1 MLLRQVFHFALLATG
16 WASDAHLH
24 HQHHNERRQHEEQTR
39 DDSKLEE
46 SKNEHVKRGGGWG
59 HGQYPSWYGC
69 KTCSYP
75 GGWYDYIVVGS
86 GPGGGPVACRLARA
100 GFNVLLIEAGDD
112 SSAYSFATTTPVF
125 QLQATEE
132 PEQEWD
138 YYVSHYTDPRQQ
150 ARDSKTSYACPDK
163 IYTGLYPYA
172 GCVMLGVLYPRAG
185 ALGGCSQHH
194 SMIMVYPWEADWEH
208 LQQIT
213 GNWTWS
219 PDAMR
224 SYFVKLERNE
234 YIPSSVYDCSVDRLT
249 LVQVGH
255 GYRGWLHLS
264 LTALTL
270 VLEDFKI
277 ASLIVAAATAMGK
290 ILLTALTSTFPG
302 LLDTVT
308 GLAHILLTDLN
319 APGRSRDEEENIFQ
333 VPISVDPSTSKRA
346 GVRDFIVAT
355 AQQYPNL
362 HVQLNTFVTKVLID
376 HRGYGGRPRAYGVQY
391 EVGRAIYQADPR
403 WTGAR
408 GRPGYA
414 FAVRETIISGGSFET
429 PKLLKLSGIGPA
441 AELQHFGIPVIVNN
455 PYVGT
460 NLQDRYEYSV
470 VGEAPTPFVLT
481 KDCTFGYSSPDPC
494 KDRYLAGNN
503 PASRGVYAT
512 NGLAFAVTLRSSVAE
527 TRIPDVYIS
536 GAPAYFQGYYKGS
549 WRSNCN
555 AGEHADAEP
564 CSGYAHDT
572 FSDAKHWLYLIL
584 KAQSRNNAGTVT
596 LRSTNAL
603 ERPQINFNSLAIGGD
618 KDVQAV
624 MDAVAFARRAYHAAL
639 PLTLESVTEIDPGEQ
654 KYPDHSP
661 QLAQNIRDRTWG
673 HHASCT
679 CPIGLVLDGD
689 FRVMGVDGLRVV
701 DASAFNK
708 IPGFF
713 LCLPTYILSEKAAD
727 AILGQSPDPYFSVPD
742 AGGLLGTL
750 GNGLVAGVVTS
761 FGGSGKQF
769 GTDANTVG
777 LLGDAGSILGLGL
790 IKNTNP
796 LPPKIKRTDEL

>member
-24 HQHHNERRQHEEQTR
+24 HRHHNERRDHTEHIR
-39 DDSKLEE
+39 DDSIVEE
-46 SKNEHVKRGGGWG
+46 PRQENVKRGNGQG

-69 KTCSYP
+69 QSCRYP

-138 YYVSHYTDPRQQ
+138 YYVWHYADQRQQ

-163 IYTGLYPYA
+163 IYTGLAPYA

-208 LQQIT
+208 LQKIT

-234 YIPSSVYDCSVDRLT
+234 YIPSSV
-249 LVQVGH
+249 VGH
-255 GYRGWLHLS
+255 GYKGWLHLS

-290 ILLTALTSTFPG
+290 NIVEG

-308 GLAHILLTDLN
+308 GLAHILITDLN

-333 VPISVDPSTSKRA
+333 VPISVDPNTSKRA
-346 GVRDFIVAT
+346 GVRDFIVST

-376 HRGYGGRPRAYGVQY
+376 NRGYGGRPRAYGVQY

-408 GRPGYA
+408 GQPGYA

-470 VGEAPTPFVLT
+470 VGEVPTPFELT
-481 KDCTFGYSSPDPC
+481 KDCKFGYSSPDPC

-503 PASRGVYAT
+503 AASRGVYAT

-527 TRIPDVYIS
+527 TNIPDVYIS
-536 GAPAYFQGYYKGS
+536 GAPAYFQGYYKG
-549 WRSNCN
+549 
-555 AGEHADAEP
+555 
-564 CSGYAHDT
+564 YARDT

-603 ERPQINFNSLAIGGD
+603 ERPIINFNSLAIGGD

-639 PLTLESVTEIDPGEQ
+639 PLTLETAVEIDPGEQ
-654 KYPDHSP
+654 RYPNYSP

-742 AGGLLGTL
+742 AGGLFGTL

-761 FGGSGKQF
+761 LGGSGEGF
-769 GTDANTVG
+769 GTDANTAG
-777 LLGDAGSILGLGL
+777 LLGDAGSVLGLGL

-796 LPPKIKRTDEL
+796 PVKKIKRTDEL

>member
-24 HQHHNERRQHEEQTR
+24 HKHHNERRQHEEHIR
-39 DDSKLEE
+39 DDSISEE
-46 SKNEHVKRGGGWG
+46 PKHENVKRQSWG
-59 HGQYPSWYGC
+59 QGQYPSWYGC
-69 KTCSYP
+69 QSCSYP
-75 GGWYDYIVVGS
+75 AGWYDYIVVGS
-86 GPGGGPVACRLARA
+86 GPGGGPLACRLARA
-100 GFNVLLIEAGDD
+100 GFNVLLIDAGDD
-112 SSAYSFATTTPVF
+112 SSAYAFATTTPVF
-125 QLQATEE
+125 QLQASEE
-132 PEQEWD
+132 PEQAWD
-138 YYVSHYTDPRQQ
+138 YYVWHYADQGQQ
-150 ARDSKTSYACPDK
+150 ARDSKTSYACPDR

-172 GCVMLGVLYPRAG
+172 GCVMLGVLYPRAS

-213 GNWTWS
+213 GNSTWS
-219 PDAMR
+219 ADAMR
-224 SYFVKLERNE
+224 SYFVKLERNQ
-234 YIPSSVYDCSVDRLT
+234 YIPSSV
-249 LVQVGH
+249 VGH
-255 GYRGWLHLS
+255 GYQGWLQTS

-270 VLEDFKI
+270 VLEDFKV

-290 ILLTALTSTFPG
+290 VCGQQPKTCRVGKMLTFGAPEHRRGVFLG

-308 GLAHILLTDLN
+308 GLAHILITDLN

-333 VPISVDPSTSKRA
+333 VPISVDPQTSKRA
-346 GVRDFIVAT
+346 GVRDFIIAT

-362 HVQLNTFVTKVLID
+362 HIQLNTFVTRVLID
-376 HRGYGGRPRAYGVQY
+376 NSGYGGRPRAYGVQY

-408 GRPGYA
+408 GQPGYA
-414 FAVRETIISGGSFET
+414 FAIRETIVSGGSFET

-441 AELQHFGIPVIVNN
+441 AELQHFGIPVIVDN

-460 NLQDRYEYSV
+460 NMQDRYEYSV
-470 VGEAPTPFVLT
+470 VSEAPTPFELT
-481 KDCTFGYSSPDPC
+481 KDCTFGYAEPDPC

-503 PASRGVYAT
+503 AASRGVYAT
-512 NGLAFAVTLRSSVAE
+512 NGLAFAVTMKSSVAE
-527 TRIPDVYIS
+527 TNIPDVYIT
-536 GAPAYFQGYYKGS
+536 GTTAYFQGYYKGFA
-549 WRSNCN
+549 R
-555 AGEHADAEP
+555 
-564 CSGYAHDT
+564 DT
-572 FSDAKHWLYLIL
+572 FADAKHWMYLIL

-603 ERPQINFNSLAIGGD
+603 ERPQITFNSLAIGGD
-618 KDVQAV
+618 QDVQAV

-639 PLTLESVTEIDPGEQ
+639 PLTLETVTEVDPGEAG
-654 KYPDHSP
+654 YPDYSP
-661 QLAQNIRDRTWG
+661 QLAQNIKDRTWG

-679 CPIGLVLDGD
+679 CAIGLVLDGD
-689 FRVMGVDGLRVV
+689 FRVLGVDGLRVV

-727 AILGQSPDPYFSVPD
+727 AILGQSPDPFFSVPD

-750 GNGLVAGVVTS
+750 GNGLVAGIVTGL
-761 FGGSGKQF
+761 GGSGEQF
-769 GTDANTVG
+769 GTDANANG
-777 LLGDAGSILGLGL
+777 LLGDAGSILGLNL
-790 IKNTNP
+790 IQNTNP
-796 LPPKIKRTDEL
+796 LPPNKIKRTDEL